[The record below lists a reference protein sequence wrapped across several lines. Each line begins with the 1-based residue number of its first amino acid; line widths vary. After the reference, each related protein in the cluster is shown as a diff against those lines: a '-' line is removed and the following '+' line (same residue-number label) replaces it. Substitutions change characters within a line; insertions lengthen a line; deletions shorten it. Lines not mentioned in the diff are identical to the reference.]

1 MNASACIEQKGV
13 VEGSGNDVVNVRIS
27 PASACSDCHSKASC
41 SVFGTTERIIEVPGK
56 TGEFRTGDRVGVTIT
71 ESMGYKAIL
80 LGYFLPF
87 LVVLLSLI
95 VFTLLKLKEWQAGLI
110 AISTLIPYYIILYYS
125 RSKLRKTFTFTLKKI
140 E

>member
-1 MNASACIEQKGV
+1 MNASACIEQKGI
-13 VEGSGNDVVNVRIS
+13 VEGSGNDVVKVRIS
-27 PASACSDCHSKASC
+27 PVSACSDCHSKASC

-71 ESMGYKAIL
+71 ASMGHKAVV

-95 VFTLLKLKEWQAGLI
+95 AFTLLKYKEWQAGLI
-110 AISTLIPYYIILYYS
+110 ALSTLIPYYIILYFS
-125 RSKLRKTFTFTLKKI
+125 RSRLRKTFTFTLKKLD
-140 E
+140 

>member
-71 ESMGYKAIL
+71 QSMGYKAIV

>member
-1 MNASACIEQKGV
+1 MNASACIEQKGI
-13 VEGSGNDVVNVRIS
+13 VEGSGNDVVSVRIS

-71 ESMGYKAIL
+71 ESMGHKAIV

-110 AISTLIPYYIILYYS
+110 ALSTLIPYYIILYFS
-125 RSKLRKTFTFTLKKI
+125 RSKLRKTFTFTLKKLD
-140 E
+140 

>member
-1 MNASACIEQKGV
+1 MNASCIEQKGI
-13 VEGSGNDVVNVRIS
+13 VEGSGNGVVNVRIS

-41 SVFGTTERIIEVPGK
+41 SLFGTTEKILDVPAD
-56 TGEFRTGDRVGVTIT
+56 TSEFSTGDRVGVAIT
-71 ESMGYKAIL
+71 RSMGYKAII